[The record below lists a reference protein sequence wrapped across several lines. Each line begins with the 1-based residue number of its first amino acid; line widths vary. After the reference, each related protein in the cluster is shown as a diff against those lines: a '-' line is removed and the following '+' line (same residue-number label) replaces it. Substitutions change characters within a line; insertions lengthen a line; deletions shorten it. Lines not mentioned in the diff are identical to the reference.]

1 MTTTH
6 RLATIAIAAATA
18 HMTAA
23 YFFRQQRRRYAGNRR
38 HILVVQGG
46 TELRPTAEEIDDLVV
61 SVMMGGVVLDLRQ
74 TTLKQRPAH
83 VDLLAV
89 MGGVVLVVPDDW
101 TVRLEVEPTMGGT
114 RDGRTGRAEGD
125 RPVDLVVSGR
135 VVMGGLDVASELPGE
150 RWRRAKLEA
159 RSQKLERKAQV
170 SRIGRGTA
178 GPATS

>member
-6 RLATIAIAAATA
+6 RLATIAVAAATA

-61 SVMMGGVVLDLRQ
+61 SVMMGGVVLDLRH
-74 TTLKQRPAH
+74 TTLTQRPAH

-101 TVRLEVEPTMGGT
+101 TVRLEVEPTMGGM
-114 RDGRTGRAEGD
+114 RDGRTGRDEGD

-135 VVMGGLDVASELPGE
+135 VVMGGLDVASKVPGE
-150 RWRRAKLEA
+150 RWRRARLEA
-159 RSQKLERKAQV
+159 VNRKLERK
-170 SRIGRGTA
+170 GRVASLRRGGA
-178 GPATS
+178 